1 MYKTRVFFLLT
12 INSVVLY
19 SLVLFFL
26 RDLDFNRWLVL
37 ASAMLILAIAPNLII
52 YSSLQS
58 LRRKVKEANHQVLSR
73 DSELLALKQR
83 FSTLVHLDALT
94 GCYNESYFLDVLRE
108 SIEMSDRGDYVFTL
122 AIIRCDQFIEVLDQ
136 YGLSQ
141 GNRALKLYVGAVS
154 KVLRDTD
161 TIARLGADKFG
172 LILSETSEKDSALVF
187 KRISKS
193 ISHLRLVKK
202 QYTTATNTGGI
213 ASYYR
218 GDTPEVLLSRAK
230 TALHSAIDKG
240 KGGFIVSDSVP

>member
-26 RDLDFNRWLVL
+26 RDLDFNQWLVL

-83 FSTLVHLDALT
+83 LSTLVHLDVLT

-122 AIIRCDQFIEVLDQ
+122 AIIRCDQFIDVLDQ

-141 GNRALKLYVGAVS
+141 GNRALKLYVGAVN

-193 ISHLRLVKK
+193 ISHLRLIKK
-202 QYTTATNTGGI
+202 QYTTATNTVGI

-230 TALHSAIDKG
+230 TALDSAFDMG
-240 KGGFIVSDSVP
+240 NCEGIVADNVR

>member
-1 MYKTRVFFLLT
+1 MQKARVFSLLI
-12 INSVVLY
+12 INHIVVY

-26 RDLDFNRWLVL
+26 RDLDFNQWLVL

-83 FSTLVHLDALT
+83 LSTLVHFDALT

-122 AIIRCDQFIEVLDQ
+122 AIIRCDQFIDVLDQ

-141 GNRALKLYVGAVS
+141 GNRALKLYVGAVN

-172 LILSETSEKDSALVF
+172 LILSDTSEKDSALVF

-218 GDTPEVLLSRAK
+218 GDTPEVLLIRAK
-230 TALHSAIDKG
+230 TALHSAIEKG
-240 KGGFIVSDSVP
+240 KGECIVSDNVR